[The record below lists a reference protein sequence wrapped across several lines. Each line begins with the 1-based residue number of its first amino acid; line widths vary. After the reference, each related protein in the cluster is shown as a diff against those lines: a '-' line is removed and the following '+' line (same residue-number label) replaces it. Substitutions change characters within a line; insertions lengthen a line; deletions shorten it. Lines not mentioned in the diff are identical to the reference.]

1 MKAFRIAVCSLV
13 LLIVAVFVNSAYIKN
28 LTAEFANEVDKI
40 NESDPDAASKELT
53 ELFSK
58 FKKAEKVI
66 SITTSHD
73 DLTSIEESFAEMMG
87 AVNTKDMNEL
97 IKIKSRLKR
106 AFEHLGRLSGINI
119 DSVI

>member
-13 LLIVAVFVNSAYIKN
+13 LLIAAVFANSAYIKN

-40 NESDPDAASKELT
+40 NESDPDAANKELT

-73 DLTSIEESFAEMMG
+73 DLTSIEESFAEMIG
-87 AVNTKDMNEL
+87 AVNAKDMNEL
-97 IKIKSRLKR
+97 IKIKSRLKS

>member
-1 MKAFRIAVCSLV
+1 LKAFRIAVCSLV

-73 DLTSIEESFAEMMG
+73 DLTSIEETFAEMMG
-87 AVNTKDMNEL
+87 AVNAKDMNEL
-97 IKIKSRLKR
+97 IKIKSRLKSS
-106 AFEHLGRLSGINI
+106 FEHLGRLSGINI